1 MRYTRKNIPSK
12 TGNTFKFQLIFCAV
26 LLVAASIVKMTSD
39 DVLVKTKKA
48 ITLILTEQTGI
59 NKEFEKVKSIFLT
72 DDSIE
77 SLNPVSEFMSPAEK
91 CSIVKG
97 FGVQDAEESGFNY
110 GVDLKVNKN
119 ENILAVAD
127 GEITEIATTKEYG
140 TYILIKHSD
149 ELFTMY
155 AQLNEILPDVGEK
168 VSKGQTIGRA
178 NEETSTIHFEIR
190 RNDTYLDPTEFIDF
204 GEKND

>member
-48 ITLILTEQTGI
+48 ITLILTEQTDI